1 MATAAQESANPIA
14 VIRQNL
20 QAMEPEF
27 KAALPPHISPEKF
40 KRVAM
45 TAIQNTPDLQAADR
59 RSLFG
64 SIVKLAQDGLLPDG
78 REAALVI
85 FNAKKQGG
93 GWEKKVQAMPM
104 IAGILK
110 RIRQSGEVARVSA
123 QVVYK
128 NDTFVVKYGFDE
140 DVEHIPP
147 ALDEPRGE
155 PIGAYATA
163 VLKDGSKLLEVMSLE
178 EIEKV
183 RAVSRA
189 KDNGPWVAWWSE
201 MARKT
206 VMRRLS
212 KRLPMSTDLEDEIFS
227 RDETMR
233 TNLRP
238 VEQTIDA
245 EPSRP
250 VSRLDAIEHHIDA
263 AAHEEPEETLAV
275 EEQAEALEAEID
287 QGPAEAK
294 AAEIKAALAEPRRR
308 SGRAR
313 DRGGGRSLRRHARR
327 AEDAARRG
335 VQSGAGEVRGARSAS
350 RMKRLHLVESDES
363 PIEQEIQ
370 RLLIQRRQALQAL
383 AWADE
388 ELLPLRKRYAA
399 ERGEFMLPTIERLQ
413 RELL

>member
-294 AAEIKAALAEPRRR
+294 AAEIKAALAEATDAEAVECVIAEAGAHYDVMPDEQKMQLDVAF
-308 SGRAR
+308 SQARAKF
-313 DRGGGRSLRRHARR
+313 A
-327 AEDAARRG
+327 
-335 VQSGAGEVRGARSAS
+335 VQGA
-350 RMKRLHLVESDES
+350 LV
-363 PIEQEIQ
+363 
-370 RLLIQRRQALQAL
+370 A
-383 AWADE
+383 
-388 ELLPLRKRYAA
+388 
-399 ERGEFMLPTIERLQ
+399 
-413 RELL
+413 